1 MPDAVDAAVEQ
12 VVEAEQQVPEMHGTH
27 QRHVEHT
34 VVGHGV
40 GQLLHAADVVLT
52 DADGDAE
59 QQVVVNQPVVDPHL
73 HARRLVAEEVLD
85 QTPRGAPAAFAA
97 LFLEV
102 RKLAHHPR
110 VETRARYVGHIAA
123 LAVVRLLVRHHAHV
137 LQERVALAD
146 GLHGILIAVRNTER
160 ADPVVARSH
169 GDHRQQHLVG
179 TDLLLDEKSV
189 HHLV

>member
-1 MPDAVDAAVEQ
+1 M
-12 VVEAEQQVPEMHGTH
+12 
-27 QRHVEHT
+27 
-34 VVGHGV
+34 
-40 GQLLHAADVVLT
+40 
-52 DADGDAE
+52 
-59 QQVVVNQPVVDPHL
+59 
-73 HARRLVAEEVLD
+73 
-85 QTPRGAPAAFAA
+85 
-97 LFLEV
+97 

-110 VETRARYVGHIAA
+110 VETRARHVGHIAA